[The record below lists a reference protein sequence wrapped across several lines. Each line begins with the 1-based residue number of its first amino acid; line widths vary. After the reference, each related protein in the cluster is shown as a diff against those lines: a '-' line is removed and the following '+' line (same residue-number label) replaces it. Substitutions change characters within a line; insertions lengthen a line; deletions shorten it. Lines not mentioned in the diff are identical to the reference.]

1 MSHERIS
8 CKNPDCKHTI
18 LPATAKAND
27 GLCAP
32 CIGKIRQAEWD
43 ENVRQNRR
51 TVNLYEGVIDPVEII
66 RIMLTNRKHDPLI
79 VYSPAPV
86 SSEQIFAGLSPMQ
99 EQKLAEIAAD
109 AIRGGDEDL
118 GENIGK
124 SLATLTEAN
133 LDDMLHAWLD
143 GGHLWPSVA
152 FRNAGPSVRDRI
164 FEMIAAGTERLN
176 HALCALA
183 WIGDPAVVAK
193 FAKWEES
200 PPVWRSLLH
209 VGPSTY
215 ALVGGWELTKG
226 GRRNRFFDECFALE
240 IVPEDA
246 PASGVQLLS
255 ERPEK
260 CPLCGDALIH
270 LLEIPTGDG
279 PLRFLPF
286 SGSSLPVLTCERCTG
301 WGEFTFAHIGPNGA
315 AAWHPANPK
324 TARES
329 AVGFEWERGPWCGKR
344 VALRKRSAIHTVDS
358 CMELPATQIGG
369 MPTWVQNEA
378 YPNCPDCGQTM
389 MFLAQLDNDAFPRHE
404 GTYYAFLCGE
414 CRVTATTYQQT

>member
-1 MSHERIS
+1 MSHERIP
-8 CKNPDCKHTI
+8 CKNPDCKYTI

-32 CIGKIRQAEWD
+32 CIGKIRQAAWE

-51 TVNLYEGVIDPVEII
+51 TVNLYEGVTDPVEVI
-66 RIMLTNRKHDPLI
+66 RIMLTTRPHDPLI
-79 VYSPAPV
+79 IYSPAPV
-86 SSEQIFAGLSPMQ
+86 SSEQIFAVLSPMQ
-99 EQKLAEIAAD
+99 QQKLAEIAAD
-109 AIRGGDEDL
+109 AISGEDEEL
-118 GENIGK
+118 GRNIGK
-124 SLATLTEAN
+124 SLATLTGAN

-143 GGHLWPSVA
+143 SGHLSPSVA

-164 FEMIAAGTERLN
+164 IEMIAAGTDNLN

-183 WIGDPAVVAK
+183 WIGDSTVVAK
-193 FAKWEES
+193 FGEWEAS
-200 PPVWRSLLH
+200 PPAWRRRLH
-209 VGPSTY
+209 VGLKAY

-226 GRRNRFFDECFALE
+226 GRRNAFFDECFALE
-240 IVPEDA
+240 IVPEDT

-260 CPLCGDALIH
+260 CPLCGDSLIH

-279 PLRFLPF
+279 PFQFLGF

-301 WGEFTFAHIGPNGA
+301 WGEFTFARIGPYGA
-315 AAWHPANPK
+315 ANWHPANPE
-324 TARES
+324 TASES
-329 AVGFEWERGPWCGKR
+329 AADFEWERGPWCGKR
-344 VALRKRSAIHTVDS
+344 VALRKRSAIHAVDW
-358 CMELPATQIGG
+358 CMEIPATQIGG

-378 YPNCPDCGQTM
+378 YPKCPDCEQTM
-389 MFLAQLDNDAFPRHE
+389 MFLAQLDNGTFPGYE
-404 GTYYAFLCGE
+404 GTYYAFLCGG